1 MRKPKKALDIYRLT
15 ISTIFIFILAV
26 LLVALYSIIMIKL
39 KKQAHPSERSANAEE
54 QRTRRNRKVLK
65 MAIAIVLA
73 FFFFAG
79 PPTSL
84 TSWYLFVCSGIFH
97 IPVVQIYTVISAPFL
112 SPHMLTTLRSGFFG
126 SDGFGYFLWTT
137 ETSYFWCQLRH
148 KRRCSLKWKLPNS
161 KWWTLQW
168 LYNVLFGTKNSY
180 LCARSSS
187 LMRILPQYW
196 IQNI

>member
-1 MRKPKKALDIYRLT
+1 
-15 ISTIFIFILAV
+15 
-26 LLVALYSIIMIKL
+26 MIKL
-39 KKQAHPSERSANAEE
+39 KKQAHPSEQSANAEE
-54 QRTRRNRKVLK
+54 QRTRRNRNVLK

-73 FFFFAG
+73 FFFFFAG

-148 KRRCSLKWKLPNS
+148 KRKCSLKWKLSNS

-187 LMRILPQYW
+187 LMRILRQYW